1 MRKSRFTEEQ
11 IIQAIKRMDAGLS
24 AADVGREL
32 GINQYTL
39 YRWKKKYGGLDVSDA
54 QKLRQLEHENSRLK
68 RMVADQALDIDALK
82 VALGKNA

>member
-11 IIQAIKRMDAGLS
+11 IIAAIKRVDAGMS

-32 GINQYTL
+32 GVNQYTL
-39 YRWKKKYGGLDVSDA
+39 YRWKKKYGGLDAGDA
-54 QKLRQLEHENSRLK
+54 QKLRHLQDENSRLK

>member
-1 MRKSRFTEEQ
+1 MRKSRFSDEQ
-11 IIQAIKRMDAGLS
+11 IIQAIKRVDAGMS

-32 GINQYTL
+32 GVNQYTI

-54 QKLRQLEHENSRLK
+54 QKLRQLQDENGRLK

-82 VALGKNA
+82 VALGKNV

>member
-1 MRKSRFTEEQ
+1 MRKSRFSDEQ
-11 IIQAIKRMDAGLS
+11 IIQAIKRVDAGMS

-32 GINQYTL
+32 GVNQYTI

-54 QKLRQLEHENSRLK
+54 QKLRQLQDENGRLK

>member
-11 IIQAIKRMDAGLS
+11 IIAAVKRVDAGMS

-32 GINQYTL
+32 GVNQYTL
-39 YRWKKKYGGLDVSDA
+39 YRWKKKYGGLDVGDA
-54 QKLRQLEHENSRLK
+54 QKLRQLQDENSRLK

>member
-1 MRKSRFTEEQ
+1 MRKSRFSDEQ
-11 IIQAIKRMDAGLS
+11 ILQAIKRVDAGMS

-32 GINQYTL
+32 GVNQYTI

-54 QKLRQLEHENSRLK
+54 QTLRQLQDENGRLK

-82 VALGKNA
+82 VALGKNV